1 MLVYNKSIDV
11 NHTVLRLSALSMEL
25 NGKNVEKDRLRIL
38 DFILAHPVHISKMK
52 LGRDMVKERNVFKS
66 FNNNYQNYSDNNL
79 FEIMKPIQDMAL
91 CYLETIGV
99 IIFNKEN
106 NRLDIDYNKVSPEI
120 KNIISQELNSISEQT
135 IIFIRNHLINMEL
148 VGNNGLKAA
157 SNLMGCKYDAI

>member
-25 NGKNVEKDRLRIL
+25 DGKKVEKDRLRIL

-52 LGRDMVKERNVFKS
+52 LGRDMIKERNVFKS
-66 FNNNYQNYSDNNL
+66 FSNSYQNYSDNNL
-79 FEIMKPIQDMAL
+79 FEIMKPVQDMAI

-99 IIFNKEN
+99 ISFTKET
-106 NRLDIDYNKVSPEI
+106 NRLELNYDKVSLEI
-120 KNIISQELNSISEQT
+120 KDLLSKESNSISEQAVF
-135 IIFIRNHLINMEL
+135 FIRKHLINMEL
-148 VGNNGLKAA
+148 LGDDGLKSA

>member
-25 NGKNVEKDRLRIL
+25 DGKEVEKDRLRIL

-66 FNNNYQNYSDNNL
+66 FTNNYQNYSDNNL
-79 FEIMKPIQDMAL
+79 FEIMKPVQDMAI
-91 CYLETIGV
+91 CYLETLGV
-99 IIFNKEN
+99 ISFVKEN
-106 NRLDIDYNKVSPEI
+106 NRLELNYDRVSPEI
-120 KNIISQELNSISEQT
+120 KSILSEEVNSISSQAVS
-135 IIFIRNHLINMEL
+135 FIKDYLIDMDL
-148 VGNNGLKAA
+148 VGDNGLKSA

>member
-25 NGKNVEKDRLRIL
+25 DGKEVEKDRLRIL

-66 FNNNYQNYSDNNL
+66 FTNNYQNYSDNNL
-79 FEIMKPIQDMAL
+79 FEIMKPVQDMAI
-91 CYLETIGV
+91 CYLEILGV
-99 IIFNKEN
+99 ISFVKEN
-106 NRLDIDYNKVSPEI
+106 NRLELNYDRVSPEI
-120 KNIISQELNSISEQT
+120 KSILSEEVNSISSQAVS
-135 IIFIRNHLINMEL
+135 FIKDYLIDMDL
-148 VGNNGLKAA
+148 VGDNGLKSA